1 MAGRSSLSAT
11 LAAVLVSVAVF
22 GLAQASTLRV
32 SPVGLDLPV
41 GQNATTLSLFNDDV
55 APLNVQIR
63 VFRWKQVEG
72 KDVLEPATDVV
83 ASPPIAKVSPGAART
98 VRVVRLDAKLPE
110 KQESYRLIVD
120 ELPPPL
126 SEGGR
131 QVTLLMR
138 HSIPLFFA
146 AGTDKAKVAWRLTWS
161 QDTPTLTASNT
172 GGHHLRL
179 SNLRIVDG
187 SGAVLAERKG
197 LVGYALPGATMAWPT
212 GAFAQSAG
220 QAPRQAAGL
229 HLVADTDTGP
239 IDAPLTGD

>member
-1 MAGRSSLSAT
+1 MTHRSV
-11 LAAVLVSVAVF
+11 LAAALTAVLTSASAF
-22 GLAQASTLRV
+22 GLAHASTLRV

-41 GQNATTLSLFNDDV
+41 GQNATTLSLFNDDTT
-55 APLNVQIR
+55 PLNVQVR
-63 VFRWKQVEG
+63 VFRWKQADG

-83 ASPPIAKVSPGAART
+83 ASPPIAKVAPGATRT
-98 VRVVRLDAKLPE
+98 VRVVRLDPKLPE
-110 KQESYRLIVD
+110 TQQSYRLIVD

-146 AGTDKAKVAWRLTWS
+146 AGADKAKMTWRLTRS
-161 QDTPTLTASNT
+161 RDVQALTVSNT
-172 GGHHLRL
+172 GGRHLRI

-187 SGAVLAERKG
+187 AGAVLTERKG
-197 LVGYALPGATMAWPT
+197 LVGYALPGSTMAWPT
-212 GAFAQSAG
+212 GAFASPAG
-220 QAPRQAAGL
+220 EAAGL

-239 IDAPLTGD
+239 IDAPLSGD

>member
-1 MAGRSSLSAT
+1 MNRRPL
-11 LAAVLVSVAVF
+11 LAAALTALMASAWDFSPAV
-22 GLAQASTLRV
+22 ASTLRV

-41 GQNATTLSLFNDDV
+41 GQNAATLSLFNDDV

-63 VFRWKQVEG
+63 VFRWKQVDG

-83 ASPPIAKVSPGAART
+83 ASPPIAKVAPGAIRT
-98 VRVVRLDAKLPE
+98 VRVVRLDAKLPQ

-126 SEGGR
+126 SQGGR

-146 AGTDKAKVAWRLTWS
+146 AGTDKARMTWRLAGS
-161 QDTPTLTASNT
+161 ADAQTLTASNT
-172 GGHHLRL
+172 GGRHLRL

-187 SGAVLAERKG
+187 AGAVLAERKG
-197 LVGYALPGATMAWPT
+197 LVGYALPGSTMAWPT
-212 GAFAQSAG
+212 GAFTPSAG
-220 QAPRQAAGL
+220 V
-229 HLVADTDTGP
+229 HLVVDTDTGP
-239 IDAPLTGD
+239 IDAPLAGD

>member
-1 MAGRSSLSAT
+1 MTTRSILAAAAT
-11 LAAVLVSVAVF
+11 AVLVSVSAF

-55 APLNVQIR
+55 SPLNVQIR
-63 VFRWKQVEG
+63 VFRWKQVDG

-83 ASPPIAKVSPGAART
+83 ASPPIAKVAAGAQRT
-98 VRVVRLDAKLPE
+98 VRVVRLDAKLPD

-126 SEGGR
+126 SDGGR

-146 AGTDKAKVAWRLTWS
+146 ASTDKAKMTWTLTRS
-161 QDTPTLTASNT
+161 QDVQTLTASNA

-179 SNLRIVDG
+179 SNVRIVDG
-187 SGAVLAERKG
+187 AGAVLVERKG
-197 LVGYALPGATMAWPT
+197 LIGYALPGATMSWPT
-212 GAFAQSAG
+212 GAFAPSAG
-220 QAPRQAAGL
+220 LRL
-229 HLVADTDTGP
+229 IADTDAGP
-239 IDAPLTGD
+239 IDAPLAGD

>member
-1 MAGRSSLSAT
+1 MHSRH
-11 LAAVLVSVAVF
+11 LAAALTAVL
-22 GLAQASTLRV
+22 GLAAGACPVQASTLRV

-41 GQNATTLSLFNDDV
+41 GQNATTLNLFNDDV

-63 VFRWKQVEG
+63 VFRWRQVEG

-83 ASPPIAKVSPGAART
+83 ASPPIAKVAPGAART

-146 AGTDKAKVAWRLTWS
+146 AGADKAKVTWRLTRS
-161 QDTPTLTASNT
+161 QDAPALTASNS
-172 GGHHLRL
+172 GGRHLRL

-187 SGAVLAERKG
+187 AGAVLAERKG
-197 LVGYALPGATMAWPT
+197 LVGYALPGSTMAWPT
-212 GAFAQSAG
+212 GAFAPS
-220 QAPRQAAGL
+220 AGL

-239 IDAPLTGD
+239 IDAPLAGD